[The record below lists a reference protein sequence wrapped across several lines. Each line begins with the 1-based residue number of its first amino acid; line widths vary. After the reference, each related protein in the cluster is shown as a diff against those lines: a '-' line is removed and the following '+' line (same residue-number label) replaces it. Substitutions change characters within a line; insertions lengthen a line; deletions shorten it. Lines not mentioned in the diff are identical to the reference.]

1 MSINAESMER
11 VQTALDDIIAGCE
24 VEDDFNEWEDVASS
38 SVSAVLEELD
48 NDQTEMTC
56 EAFRK
61 YISDTD
67 DTNRNLALGV
77 RAALI
82 RALEET
88 LDYLGE
94 PEEPDEDEEDFEEY
108 DSDIAYINTLRSEL
122 DITKRMEV
130 AS

>member
-1 MSINAESMER
+1 MNIHAESMER

-56 EAFRK
+56 VAFRR
-61 YISDTD
+61 YI
-67 DTNRNLALGV
+67 TNSVRTSRNLALGV

-88 LDYLGE
+88 LDYYGE

-122 DITKRMEV
+122 DITKRMAV

>member
-1 MSINAESMER
+1 MGINTESMER

-38 SVSAVLEELD
+38 SVSAVLEEL
-48 NDQTEMTC
+48 NEDQTEMTC
-56 EAFRK
+56 EVFRK
-61 YISDTD
+61 YICDTAA
-67 DTNRNLALGV
+67 TNRNLALGV

>member
-56 EAFRK
+56 AAFRK
-61 YISDTD
+61 YISDTAA
-67 DTNRNLALGV
+67 TNRNLALGV